1 MSKFIKVAI
10 LFCVVSVILGAFGAH
25 LLKDLLSE
33 TELSSF
39 KTGIRYQMFHGLS
52 ILILSLNSNKF
63 TSKLKTSLLL
73 MSIGTVLFSFSIYF
87 LSIDDLLGFSMKFLG
102 PITPIGGT
110 ILIASWI
117 YLLLNV
123 KNNDTT
129 HIDTFK
135 YISWIHFWIH
145 MNISIAVMYI

>member
-1 MSKFIKVAI
+1 MSKFIKVSI
-10 LFCVVSVILGAFGAH
+10 LFCVVSVILGAFGSH

-39 KTGIRYQMFHGLS
+39 KTGIRYQMFHGLA

-87 LSIDDLLGFSMKFLG
+87 LSIDDLLSFSMKFLG

-110 ILIASWI
+110 ILITSWI

-129 HIDTFK
+129 H
-135 YISWIHFWIH
+135 
-145 MNISIAVMYI
+145 M

>member
-1 MSKFIKVAI
+1 MSKFIKVSI

-39 KTGIRYQMFHGLS
+39 KTGIRYQMFHGLA

-87 LSIDDLLGFSMKFLG
+87 LSIDDLLSFSMKFLG

-110 ILIASWI
+110 ILITSWI

-123 KNNDTT
+123 KNNDIT
-129 HIDTFK
+129 HI
-135 YISWIHFWIH
+135 
-145 MNISIAVMYI
+145 

>member
-1 MSKFIKVAI
+1 MSKFIKVSI

-39 KTGIRYQMFHGLS
+39 KTGIRYQMFHGLA

-87 LSIDDLLGFSMKFLG
+87 LSIDDLLSFSMKFLG

-129 HIDTFK
+129 HI
-135 YISWIHFWIH
+135 
-145 MNISIAVMYI
+145 

>member
-1 MSKFIKVAI
+1 MSKFIKVSI

-39 KTGIRYQMFHGLS
+39 KTGIRYQMFHGLA

-63 TSKLKTSLLL
+63 TIKLKTSLLL

-87 LSIDDLLGFSMKFLG
+87 LSIDNLLSFSMKFLG

-129 HIDTFK
+129 HI
-135 YISWIHFWIH
+135 
-145 MNISIAVMYI
+145 

>member
-1 MSKFIKVAI
+1 MSKFIKVSI

-39 KTGIRYQMFHGLS
+39 KTGIRYQMFHGLA

-73 MSIGTVLFSFSIYF
+73 MSIGTILFSFSIYF
-87 LSIDDLLGFSMKFLG
+87 LSIDNLLSFSMKYLG

-110 ILIASWI
+110 ILITSWM
-117 YLLLNV
+117 LLFFIV
-123 KNNDTT
+123 KKNDSS
-129 HIDTFK
+129 HI
-135 YISWIHFWIH
+135 
-145 MNISIAVMYI
+145 

>member
-1 MSKFIKVAI
+1 MSKFIKVSI

-39 KTGIRYQMFHGLS
+39 KTGIRYQMFHGLA

-87 LSIDDLLGFSMKFLG
+87 LSIDNLLSFSMKFLG

-110 ILIASWI
+110 ILITSWI

-129 HIDTFK
+129 HI
-135 YISWIHFWIH
+135 
-145 MNISIAVMYI
+145 

>member
-1 MSKFIKVAI
+1 MSKFIKVSI

-87 LSIDDLLGFSMKFLG
+87 LSIDDLLSFSMKFLG

-110 ILIASWI
+110 ILITSWI

-129 HIDTFK
+129 HI
-135 YISWIHFWIH
+135 
-145 MNISIAVMYI
+145 

>member
-1 MSKFIKVAI
+1 MSKFIKVSI

-39 KTGIRYQMFHGLS
+39 KTGIRYQMFHGLA

-87 LSIDDLLGFSMKFLG
+87 LSIDDLLSFSMKFLG

-129 HIDTFK
+129 H
-135 YISWIHFWIH
+135 
-145 MNISIAVMYI
+145 M

>member
-1 MSKFIKVAI
+1 M
-10 LFCVVSVILGAFGAH
+10 FCIVSVILGAFGAH

-39 KTGIRYQMFHGLS
+39 KTGIRHQMFHGLA
-52 ILILSLNSNKF
+52 ILILSLNNNKF

-87 LSIDDLLGFSMKFLG
+87 LSTDDLLSFSMKFLG

-129 HIDTFK
+129 HIDAFK
-135 YISWIHFWIH
+135 YISL
-145 MNISIAVMYI
+145 

>member
-1 MSKFIKVAI
+1 MSKFIKVSI

-39 KTGIRYQMFHGLS
+39 KTGIRYQMFHGLA

-87 LSIDDLLGFSMKFLG
+87 LSIDDLLSFSMKFLG

-110 ILIASWI
+110 ILITSWI
-117 YLLLNV
+117 YLLFNV

-129 HIDTFK
+129 HI
-135 YISWIHFWIH
+135 
-145 MNISIAVMYI
+145 

>member
-1 MSKFIKVAI
+1 MSKFIKVSI

-39 KTGIRYQMFHGLS
+39 KTGIRYQMFHGLA

-87 LSIDDLLGFSMKFLG
+87 LSIDNLLSFSMKFIG

-110 ILIASWI
+110 ILITSWI

-129 HIDTFK
+129 HI
-135 YISWIHFWIH
+135 
-145 MNISIAVMYI
+145 

>member
-1 MSKFIKVAI
+1 MSKFIKVSI

-39 KTGIRYQMFHGLS
+39 KTGIRYQIFHGLA
-52 ILILSLNSNKF
+52 ILILSLSINKF

-87 LSIDDLLGFSMKFLG
+87 LSIDDLLSFSMKFLG
-102 PITPIGGT
+102 PITPVGGT
-110 ILIASWI
+110 ILITSWI

-129 HIDTFK
+129 HI
-135 YISWIHFWIH
+135 
-145 MNISIAVMYI
+145 

>member
-1 MSKFIKVAI
+1 MSKFIKVSI

-39 KTGIRYQMFHGLS
+39 KTGIRYQMFHGLA

-87 LSIDDLLGFSMKFLG
+87 LSIDDLLSFSMKFLG

-110 ILIASWI
+110 ILITSWI
-117 YLLLNV
+117 YLLLNI

-129 HIDTFK
+129 HI
-135 YISWIHFWIH
+135 
-145 MNISIAVMYI
+145 

>member
-1 MSKFIKVAI
+1 MSKFIKVSI

-52 ILILSLNSNKF
+52 ILILSLNSNRF
-63 TSKLKTSLLL
+63 TSKLNTSLLL

-87 LSIDDLLGFSMKFLG
+87 LSIDNLLSFSMKFLG

-110 ILIASWI
+110 ILITSWM
-117 YLLLNV
+117 LLFFIV
-123 KNNDTT
+123 KKNDSS
-129 HIDTFK
+129 HI
-135 YISWIHFWIH
+135 
-145 MNISIAVMYI
+145 

>member
-1 MSKFIKVAI
+1 MSKFIKVSI

-39 KTGIRYQMFHGLS
+39 KTGIRYQMFHGLA

-87 LSIDDLLGFSMKFLG
+87 LSIDDLLSFSMKFLG
-102 PITPIGGT
+102 PLTPIGGT
-110 ILIASWI
+110 ILITSWI

-129 HIDTFK
+129 HI
-135 YISWIHFWIH
+135 
-145 MNISIAVMYI
+145 

>member
-1 MSKFIKVAI
+1 MSKFIKVSI

-39 KTGIRYQMFHGLS
+39 KTGIRYQMFHGLA

-73 MSIGTVLFSFSIYF
+73 MSIGIVLFSFSIYL
-87 LSIDDLLGFSMKFLG
+87 LSIDTLLSFSMKFLG

-110 ILIASWI
+110 ILITSWI

-129 HIDTFK
+129 HI
-135 YISWIHFWIH
+135 
-145 MNISIAVMYI
+145 

>member
-1 MSKFIKVAI
+1 MSKFIKVSI

-39 KTGIRYQMFHGLS
+39 KTGIRYQIFHGLA

-73 MSIGTVLFSFSIYF
+73 MSIGTILFSFSIYL
-87 LSIDDLLGFSMKFLG
+87 LSIDNLLSFSMKFLG

-110 ILIASWI
+110 ILITSWI

-129 HIDTFK
+129 HI
-135 YISWIHFWIH
+135 
-145 MNISIAVMYI
+145 